1 MKRFFSAA
9 LAGAALASGGASAHV
24 PESEWAAFKR
34 DYAALVARVNALEAE
49 NQQLRE
55 LGSSG
60 VTVEDLAATRSD
72 VELLK
77 KQNAASGWAETIRWK
92 GDFRYRY
99 EEIDQEGRDDRSR
112 HRIRARAAL
121 LAKVEENV
129 EVGLGLASG
138 GDDPVSTNQTLGGG
152 GTTKDLRLDLA
163 YARWNPTE
171 ELYLQGGKYSN
182 PWYSPQKNQL
192 VYDGDLRPEG
202 IAMGWNSE
210 HLFAT
215 VSGSWIE
222 SDSNAGDDFGWGVQ
236 GGVRF
241 GPLTAAVG
249 YLDLP
254 TRGRAAIY
262 DGDFFGNTSEDGLY
276 KYNYELLTAGAEFS
290 FNVLEL
296 PLVLFAEYVQ
306 NEDADD
312 LDQGYI
318 AGTRLGQA
326 RKRGTW
332 QLRYEYRELEAD
344 ATLGLWTDSDFAG
357 GGTDGKG
364 HAFTG
369 AYALTDRWTLG
380 FTYFDSERGVDLGDD
395 EDYKRLMIDTAFKY

>member
-1 MKRFFSAA
+1 MKQVLAA
-9 LAGAALASGGASAHV
+9 AVAGTVLASGSAAAHV
-24 PESEWAAFKR
+24 PETEWAEFKR

-55 LGSSG
+55 LGQGG
-60 VTVEDLAATRSD
+60 VTVEDLAATRSE
-72 VELLK
+72 VEMLK
-77 KQNAASGWAETIRWK
+77 KQNAASSWAENIKWK

-99 EEIDQEGRDDRSR
+99 EEIDQEGRDERTR
-112 HRIRARAAL
+112 HRIRARAAMI
-121 LAKVEENV
+121 ARVEENV

-152 GTTKDLRLDLA
+152 GSTKDIRLDLA
-163 YARWNPTE
+163 YARWNATD
-171 ELYLQGGKYSN
+171 ELYLQGGKFGN

-192 VYDGDLRPEG
+192 IYDGDFRPEG
-202 IAMGWNSE
+202 IAMGWNND
-210 HLFAT
+210 HMFAT

-222 SDSNAGDDFGWGVQ
+222 SDSNNNDDFAWGVQ

-254 TRGRAAIY
+254 TRGREAIY
-262 DGDFFGNTSEDGLY
+262 DDDFFGNSAENGVY

-296 PLVLFAEYVQ
+296 PLSLFAEYIENQ
-306 NEDADD
+306 DADD
-312 LDQGYI
+312 LEQGYI

-326 RKRGTW
+326 KKRGTW

-364 HAFTG
+364 HALSG
-369 AYALTDRWTLG
+369 AYAITDRWTLG
-380 FTYFDSERGVDLGDD
+380 FTYFDSERGVDLGED